1 MTKQLD
7 SPPAEPAAPEGVVE
21 LMKAFMEWLNTTRIM
36 RAYLRYQNASSN
48 LLAGGIAYTAL
59 FSMAGIV
66 TLIIMTAQAM
76 IFAFPLTSHTI
87 FQDVNQWIPGA
98 IRIDGQPGLIDPAAI
113 ATPSFTWGTLVALV
127 VSIMAGIRVVA
138 ALRVSIQTVFGL
150 PQRPGAGWKNA
161 LRDACMF
168 LALCLGGILASV
180 LGSGS
185 IVVVRALQR
194 RLPLALPVPPGLI
207 NAGAF
212 VLTSVL
218 TTLILAF
225 TLRYLALVRA
235 PRRDLWIGTGT
246 LGFLST
252 ALQMSGAYLAAS
264 VPPRLRPVYAGVD
277 HYPVGQRIG
286 PPILV
291 YVLLDCEPP
300 GGSGTGG
307 GLPAFFRASEL
318 RDGFGSRQFVLAP
331 RSAFWPDMV
340 PRPGRS
346 RLAFVSASHLG
357 QQKSPGNR
365 GRQTPV
371 GTSGDPRHCVP
382 ETESEVTHESNHCQ
396 CQRCPGGV
404 PQRAWGLAG

>member
-150 PQRPGAGWKNA
+150 P
-161 LRDACMF
+161 LR
-168 LALCLGGILASV
+168 
-180 LGSGS
+180 
-185 IVVVRALQR
+185 
-194 RLPLALPVPPGLI
+194 
-207 NAGAF
+207 
-212 VLTSVL
+212 
-218 TTLILAF
+218 
-225 TLRYLALVRA
+225 
-235 PRRDLWIGTGT
+235 
-246 LGFLST
+246 
-252 ALQMSGAYLAAS
+252 
-264 VPPRLRPVYAGVD
+264 
-277 HYPVGQRIG
+277 
-286 PPILV
+286 
-291 YVLLDCEPP
+291 
-300 GGSGTGG
+300 
-307 GLPAFFRASEL
+307 
-318 RDGFGSRQFVLAP
+318 
-331 RSAFWPDMV
+331 
-340 PRPGRS
+340 
-346 RLAFVSASHLG
+346 
-357 QQKSPGNR
+357 
-365 GRQTPV
+365 
-371 GTSGDPRHCVP
+371 
-382 ETESEVTHESNHCQ
+382 
-396 CQRCPGGV
+396 
-404 PQRAWGLAG
+404 

>member
-66 TLIIMTAQAM
+66 TLIIMTAQVM

-113 ATPSFTWGTLVALV
+113 ATPSFTWGTLVVLV
-127 VSIMAGIRVVA
+127 VSVMAGIRVVA

-168 LALCLGGILASV
+168 LALCIGGILASV

-235 PRRDLWIGTGT
+235 PRRDLWIGTGA

-264 VPPRLRPVYAGVD
+264 VPPAYAPFTLVLTIILWVNVLGRLFLYMSCWIANPPAAPAPVADFPHFSERPN
-277 HYPVGQRIG
+277 
-286 PPILV
+286 
-291 YVLLDCEPP
+291 
-300 GGSGTGG
+300 
-307 GLPAFFRASEL
+307 
-318 RDGFGSRQFVLAP
+318 FVT
-331 RSAFWPDMV
+331 
-340 PRPGRS
+340 
-346 RLAFVSASHLG
+346 VSAPASLSWPHDPLSG
-357 QQKSPGNR
+357 RIWSPAQEEAAWRLSQQVIWGSKNRRETAADKPLSGHPVTPGTASRKLNR
-365 GRQTPV
+365 R
-371 GTSGDPRHCVP
+371 
-382 ETESEVTHESNHCQ
+382 
-396 CQRCPGGV
+396 
-404 PQRAWGLAG
+404 